1 MTSRASEPR
10 PVPAASARPPDAYR
24 INFSWLVKLRWGAIA
39 GQLVV
44 IAVVEHALGIRL
56 PLVPLA
62 VVIGIEAA
70 SNVACAAWLLRRP
83 DVQELH
89 IGLVV
94 ALDVVLFT
102 ALLYFTG
109 GPTNAFSFLYLVHI
123 ALAALVLRPRWTWAL
138 VALTLLCSGALFLDH
153 VPLDLGAHAHHG
165 HAEMHY
171 QGMWVALGVAASFIV
186 YFLYRVTR
194 ELAERERELEGIR
207 ERTARHQRLASLA
220 TLAAGAAHELA
231 TPLST
236 IAVASKEL
244 ERVLS
249 NLTDEAVLADVR
261 LIRDQVA
268 RCREILGQLSTD
280 AGQAAADT
288 VTALDAQALVERA
301 LAGLPDRAQVRV
313 HVADSAG
320 LEPIVGPARALVEAM
335 RNLLKNALEASAD
348 AGPVELAIDRSAAG
362 WSISV
367 SDRGTGMTPDVSARA
382 VEPFFTTKAAG
393 SGMGLGLFLCKSVA
407 DQLGGSLDL
416 RSSPGQGTEA
426 VLRFPLHRREAE
438 RAT

>member
-1 MTSRASEPR
+1 MPSPVSEPR
-10 PVPAASARPPDAYR
+10 AVRVASRPLDAYR
-24 INFSWLVKLRWGAIA
+24 INFSWLVKLRWGAIT

-44 IAVVEHALGIRL
+44 IAVVQQALGIRL
-56 PLVPLA
+56 PLGPLA
-62 VVIGIEAA
+62 VIIGIEAA
-70 SNVACAAWLLRRP
+70 SNLACAAWLTRQP
-83 DVQELH
+83 DVRELH
-89 IGLVV
+89 VGTVV
-94 ALDVVLFT
+94 AVDVVLFT

-123 ALAALVLRPRWTWAL
+123 ALAALVLRPRWMWAL

-153 VPLDLGAHAHHG
+153 VPLEIHAHHG

-186 YFLYRVTR
+186 YFLYRATR
-194 ELAERERELEGIR
+194 ELAERELELERVR
-207 ERTARHQRLASLA
+207 EQTARHERLASLA

-244 ERVLS
+244 ERMLAQS
-249 NLTDEAVLADVR
+249 NEDAVLADVR
-261 LIRDQVA
+261 LIRKQVA
-268 RCREILGQLSTD
+268 RCREILGQLATD
-280 AGQAAADT
+280 AGQASADT
-288 VTALDAQALVERA
+288 VTAFEAQDLVERA
-301 LAGLPDRAQVRV
+301 LAGLPQRAQVRV
-313 HVADSAG
+313 RVAESAHV
-320 LEPIVGPARALVEAM
+320 EPIVGPARALVEAM
-335 RNLLKNALEASAD
+335 RNLVKNALEASGDTGAVD
-348 AGPVELAIDRSAAG
+348 LVVDRSPAG

-367 SDRGTGMTPDVSARA
+367 SDSGAGMSADVSARA

-416 RSSPGQGTEA
+416 RSVPGHGTEA
-426 VLRFPLHRREAE
+426 VLRFPPPRREPE